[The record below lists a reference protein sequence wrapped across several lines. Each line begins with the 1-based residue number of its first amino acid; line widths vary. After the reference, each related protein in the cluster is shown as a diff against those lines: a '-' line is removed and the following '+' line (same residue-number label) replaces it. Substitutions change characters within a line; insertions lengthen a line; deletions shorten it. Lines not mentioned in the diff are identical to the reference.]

1 MGLARNALLRVSEN
15 RKLRSSI
22 PRYPFI
28 RRAVTR
34 FMPGETLQEALQA
47 ADVLQRKG
55 INTILTQLGENISDS
70 AEADNVAEH
79 YRNALETV
87 HQRNVDAYISV
98 KLTQLGLDL
107 SEEHCYKNTA
117 SLAESA
123 VKRSNWLWIDME
135 QSHYVDRT
143 LSMYQRLRKDFSNVG
158 VCLQAYLY
166 RTPRDLEDLIPIS
179 PAIRLVKGAYEE
191 PKTVAFPKKSD
202 VDASYLKLARNLL
215 SHVRSDHITVGI
227 ATHDRKMIAQIQ
239 KDAEAANLSRT
250 DYEFQLL
257 YGIQTAEQVRLASE
271 GYRIRVLISYGSYWF
286 PWYVRRLAERPANV
300 LFVLKNLFSS

>member
-1 MGLARNALLRVSEN
+1 MGLARNAFLWVSEN
-15 RKLRSSI
+15 RKLRSSL

-47 ADVLQRKG
+47 ADVLQQKG
-55 INTILTQLGENISDS
+55 INTILTQLGENISDPL
-70 AEADNVAEH
+70 EADNVAEH
-79 YRNALETV
+79 YRNALETI
-87 HQRNVDAYISV
+87 HQRNADAYISV

-107 SEEHCYKNTA
+107 SEELCYKNTA

-123 VKRSNWLWIDME
+123 AKRSNWLWIDME

-143 LSMYQRLRKDFSNVG
+143 LSMYKQLRKDFSNVG

-179 PAIRLVKGAYEE
+179 PAIRLVKGAYAE

-202 VDASYLKLARNLL
+202 VDASYLKLARKLL
-215 SHVRSDHITVGI
+215 SHARTDHVTVGI
-227 ATHDRKMIAQIQ
+227 ATHDRKLIAQIQ

-257 YGIQTAEQVRLASE
+257 YGIRTAEQMRLASE

-300 LFVLKNLFSS
+300 LFVLKNLFG